1 MRVFTFSNKVIAS
14 AVLAL
19 VMGFGAYAIYSDRI
33 QQKTSADNMA
43 LFVNAA
49 GEGAADKVSEWIN
62 SRVRL
67 VETGVQLLSA
77 ADDLKRVE
85 WVVRLPVYQELF
97 SLTYFGESAAPVFN
111 RSPDIEMPP
120 GYDFRTRNLYKSA
133 VKEGGLYLSDPYID
147 AATGEL
153 VASIGAPVY
162 DGSDLL
168 GVFGVDLK
176 LDSIVKFILG
186 QDLGGLGHVFLVS
199 AEGRIIASPDKE
211 QQGMIVSDV
220 FKGVG
225 GISSSELYV
234 TQERDVS
241 KIVLFK
247 EITGLPGNK
256 WYVGLSVDEELA
268 YAGMKES
275 RKSAIA
281 AIVVVSLLVVMVL
294 TFFIKHLLKPLHS
307 LNLAMRDM
315 AEGQGDLTKRIDSS
329 SRDEFG
335 ELSGSFNLFVDRI
348 SSSISL
354 VGQSAGKLIEHSRQV
369 LESSKFAL
377 ISSEEQADRVLV
389 IAASIEELG
398 ATAQEIAMSAAHG
411 ASEATNVRIMSEE
424 GYGLSNSSVEMIS
437 ELSQKVAASKV
448 GIERLSLK
456 SDKIG
461 AILDVIKGISEQ
473 TNLLALNAAIEAA
486 RAGEAG
492 RGFAVVADEVRS
504 LAHRTQV
511 SALEINEM
519 ISSLQSDARFAV
531 ECMLESQAHGSESVG
546 MIQRAGAGIEK
557 LTRGVSEIDKM
568 NLSVAAAT
576 EEQSSVV
583 VRLGADISEVN
594 RQNQVFVEGL
604 HRNIDSCAGLDEQA
618 VILQNLVAGFKV

>member
-1 MRVFTFSNKVIAS
+1 MRYIVIA
-14 AVLAL
+14 
-19 VMGFGAYAIYSDRI
+19 FRK
-33 QQKTSADNMA
+33 KTSVDNMA

-67 VETGVQLLSA
+67 VEAGVQLLSA

-176 LDSIVKFILG
+176 LDSIVKYILD

-199 AEGRIIASPDKE
+199 VEGRIIASPDKE

-220 FKGVG
+220 FKGVED
-225 GISSSELYV
+225 ISSSELYV
-234 TQERDVS
+234 AQERDVS
-241 KIVLFK
+241 KIVFFK

-268 YAGMKES
+268 YAGVKES

-315 AEGQGDLTKRIDSS
+315 AEGQGDLTRRIDSS

-348 SSSISL
+348 SSSIAL

-411 ASEATNVRIMSEE
+411 ASEATNVRVMSEE

-448 GIERLSLK
+448 GIERLGLK

-531 ECMLESQAHGSESVG
+531 ECMLESQAHGGESVG

>member
-1 MRVFTFSNKVIAS
+1 
-14 AVLAL
+14 
-19 VMGFGAYAIYSDRI
+19 
-33 QQKTSADNMA
+33 
-43 LFVNAA
+43 
-49 GEGAADKVSEWIN
+49 
-62 SRVRL
+62 
-67 VETGVQLLSA
+67 
-77 ADDLKRVE
+77 
-85 WVVRLPVYQELF
+85 
-97 SLTYFGESAAPVFN
+97 
-111 RSPDIEMPP
+111 
-120 GYDFRTRNLYKSA
+120 
-133 VKEGGLYLSDPYID
+133 
-147 AATGEL
+147 
-153 VASIGAPVY
+153 
-162 DGSDLL
+162 
-168 GVFGVDLK
+168 
-176 LDSIVKFILG
+176 
-186 QDLGGLGHVFLVS
+186 
-199 AEGRIIASPDKE
+199 
-211 QQGMIVSDV
+211 
-220 FKGVG
+220 
-225 GISSSELYV
+225 
-234 TQERDVS
+234 
-241 KIVLFK
+241 
-247 EITGLPGNK
+247 
-256 WYVGLSVDEELA
+256 
-268 YAGMKES
+268 
-275 RKSAIA
+275 
-281 AIVVVSLLVVMVL
+281 
-294 TFFIKHLLKPLHS
+294 
-307 LNLAMRDM
+307 
-315 AEGQGDLTKRIDSS
+315 
-329 SRDEFG
+329 
-335 ELSGSFNLFVDRI
+335 
-348 SSSISL
+348 
-354 VGQSAGKLIEHSRQV
+354 
-369 LESSKFAL
+369 
-377 ISSEEQADRVLV
+377 
-389 IAASIEELG
+389 
-398 ATAQEIAMSAAHG
+398 MSAAHG